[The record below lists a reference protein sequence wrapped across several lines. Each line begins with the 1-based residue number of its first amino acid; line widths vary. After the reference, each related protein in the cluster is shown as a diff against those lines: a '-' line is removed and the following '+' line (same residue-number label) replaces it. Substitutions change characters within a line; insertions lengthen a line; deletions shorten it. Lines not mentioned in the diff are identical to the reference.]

1 MTSSEGHLAVK
12 VIESNKRSLTKT
24 ASWRVIATLTTF
36 IISWGITGNVFIG
49 LGIASIEFWAKLV
62 LYYYHERL
70 WNRIQWG
77 KK

>member
-1 MTSSEGHLAVK
+1 MADSS
-12 VIESNKRSLTKT
+12 KRSVVKT
-24 ASWRVIATLTTF
+24 FTWRFLATFTTF
-36 IISWGITGNVFIG
+36 IISWVITGNIYMG